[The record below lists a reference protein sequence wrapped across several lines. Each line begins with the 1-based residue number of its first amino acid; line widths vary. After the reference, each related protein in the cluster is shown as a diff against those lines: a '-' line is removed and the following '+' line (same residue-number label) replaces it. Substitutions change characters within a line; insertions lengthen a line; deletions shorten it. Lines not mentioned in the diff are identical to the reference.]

1 MEANPMSAVET
12 APRRRRRR
20 RRWSQSREA
29 RWGVGLTSIWLV
41 GFLVFSAVPLA
52 MSVYISFTSWAPISG
67 PFWDAHTVG
76 LKNYATFLHDHV
88 FWHSVGNTIY
98 YAVGSVGVVNL
109 VALPMALLL
118 NQKLRGLNIFRTIFY
133 LPAILPTV
141 AIVLVFRL
149 ILFPGTGLVSWILTK
164 VGVQCDTT
172 QVTCNPIDWL
182 NNPHLTMPAVILVS
196 AWGVGQTLLIYLA
209 GLQGID
215 RSLYEAGAVD
225 GTTGWS
231 AFRYITLPLLTP
243 AIFFNVVTG
252 LIGAFQEFTKL
263 VIFAGGATA
272 TGGPEHSLLTTFW
285 YVYIEGFDYSHMGLA
300 TAMAFGLF
308 VLILIF
314 TGLNFLGQK
323 RWVFYQEERR

>member
-1 MEANPMSAVET
+1 
-12 APRRRRRR
+12 
-20 RRWSQSREA
+20 
-29 RWGVGLTSIWLV
+29 
-41 GFLVFSAVPLA
+41 
-52 MSVYISFTSWAPISG
+52 
-67 PFWDAHTVG
+67 
-76 LKNYATFLHDHV
+76 
-88 FWHSVGNTIY
+88 
-98 YAVGSVGVVNL
+98 
-109 VALPMALLL
+109 MALLL
-118 NQKLRGLNIFRTIFY
+118 NQKLRGLNVFRTIFY
-133 LPAILPTV
+133 LPAILPAV
-141 AIVLVFRL
+141 AVVLVFRL

-172 QVTCNPIDWL
+172 QVTCNPVDWL

-215 RSLYEAGAVD
+215 QSLYEAGAVD
-225 GTTGWS
+225 GTTSWTR
-231 AFRYITLPLLTP
+231 FRYLTLPLLTP

-272 TGGPEHSLLTTFW
+272 TGGPDQSLLTTFW

-308 VLILIF
+308 ALILVF